1 MNVEYEKFSNE
12 FEKKKER
19 KKKLN
24 NEVEITGWTNVSRAL
39 KRVIRMAKKEGSP
52 WKRCLLVFHM
62 WKFSPEVMF
71 LGQV

>member
-1 MNVEYEKFSNE
+1 MNVDYEKFSNE
-12 FEKKKER
+12 VEKKMER

-39 KRVIRMAKKEGSP
+39 KRVIRMAKEEGSP
-52 WKRCLLVFHM
+52 WKWCLLVFHM